1 MKFQSV
7 NARTLAPL
15 RSDMTGKTFRAVQA
29 GERTNGAGKSVRN
42 KILLATPDKEYAL
55 MRSELK
61 YIDLPSHLSLH
72 EPAQQIEFVYFPNRG
87 MVSQVVV
94 TKDGRTVEVGVVGHE
109 GYVGAGLAVGLS
121 RSSVREII
129 QIAGDGFRMMGNALE
144 RILRSAPQLQVI
156 LNRHSGLQGMQIAQ
170 TAACNRLH
178 DIQQRLS
185 RWLLM
190 TQDRVDSADLP
201 ITHDF
206 VATMM
211 GTDRST
217 VSLAA
222 GMLQKKG
229 IIEYARGAVKIVNR
243 RKLEKSS
250 CECYDVIQHFEDEL
264 GLR

>member
-1 MKFQSV
+1 MQ
-7 NARTLAPL
+7 RTLAPL
-15 RSDMTGKTFRAVQA
+15 RIDMSGKNFRVVQA
-29 GERTNGAGKSVRN
+29 GERTNIDGKPVRN
-42 KILLATPDKEYAL
+42 KVLLATPDKEYDL
-55 MRSELK
+55 MRPDLTH
-61 YIDLPSHLSLH
+61 IDLPHHLSLH
-72 EPAQQIEFVYFPNRG
+72 EPTQNIEFVYFPNRG

-94 TKDGRTVEVGVVGHE
+94 TKDGRTVEVGVVGNE

-129 QIAGDGFRMMGNALE
+129 QIAGDGFRMTGSALE
-144 RILRSAPQLQVI
+144 RILRSAPQLQMI
-156 LNRHSGLQGMQIAQ
+156 LNRHTGLQGMQVAQ

-190 TQDRVDSADLP
+190 TQDRVDSGALP

-206 VATMM
+206 IATMM

-222 GMLQKKG
+222 SVLQKKG
-229 IIEYARGAVKIVNR
+229 IIEYVRGAVKIVNR
-243 RKLEKSS
+243 RKLEKSA
-250 CECYDVIQHFEDEL
+250 CECYDVIQQFEDEI

>member
-1 MKFQSV
+1 MQG
-7 NARTLAPL
+7 TLVPF
-15 RSDMTGKTFRAVQA
+15 RIDMSGKNFRAVQA
-29 GERTNGAGKSVRN
+29 GERTNIDGKPVRN
-42 KILLATPDKEYAL
+42 KVLLAAPDNEYEL
-55 MRSELK
+55 MRPDLT
-61 YIDLPSHLSLH
+61 YIDLPHHLSLH
-72 EPAQQIEFVYFPNRG
+72 EPTQNIEFVYFPNRG

-94 TKDGRTVEVGVVGHE
+94 TKDGRTVEVGVVGNE

-129 QIAGDGFRMMGNALE
+129 QIAGDGSRMTGSALE

-156 LNRHSGLQGMQIAQ
+156 LNRHTGLQGMQVAQ

-190 TQDRVDSADLP
+190 TQDRVDSGVLP

-206 VATMM
+206 IATMM

-222 GMLQKKG
+222 SVLQEKGM
-229 IIEYARGAVKIVNR
+229 IEYVRGAVKIVNR
-243 RKLEKSS
+243 RKLENSA
-250 CECYDVIQHFEDEL
+250 CECYDVIQQFEDDL

>member
-1 MKFQSV
+1 MSQK
-7 NARTLAPL
+7 NL
-15 RSDMTGKTFRAVQA
+15 RMDTA
-29 GERTNGAGKSVRN
+29 GQRTNTEGKQVTN
-42 KILLATPDKEYAL
+42 KVLLATPDNEFDL
-55 MRSELK
+55 MRADLT
-61 YIDLPSHLSLH
+61 YTDLPHHLSLH
-72 EPAQQIEFVYFPNRG
+72 EPSQKIVFAYFPNRG

-94 TKDGRTVEVGVVGHE
+94 TKDGRTVEVGVVGNE
-109 GYVGAGLAVGLS
+109 GYVGAGLAIGLT
-121 RSSVREII
+121 RSSVREVI

-156 LNRHSGLQGMQIAQ
+156 LNRHTGLQGMQVAQ

-190 TQDRVDSADLP
+190 TQDRVKLGLLP

-206 VATMM
+206 IATML

-217 VSLAA
+217 VSMAA
-222 GMLQKKG
+222 SVLQKRG
-229 IIEYARGAVKIVNR
+229 IIEYVRGAVKIVNR
-243 RKLEKSS
+243 RKLQNSA
-250 CECYDVIQHFEDEL
+250 CECYGVIQQFEDDL

>member
-1 MKFQSV
+1 M
-7 NARTLAPL
+7 
-15 RSDMTGKTFRAVQA
+15 
-29 GERTNGAGKSVRN
+29 
-42 KILLATPDKEYAL
+42 PDDEYKL
-55 MRSELK
+55 MRADLT

-72 EPAQQIEFVYFPNRG
+72 EPTQKIEHVYFPNRG

-94 TKDGRTVEVGVVGHE
+94 TKDGRTVEVGVVGKE
-109 GYVGAGLAVGLS
+109 GYAGAGLAAGLT
-121 RSSVREII
+121 RSSVREVM
-129 QIAGDGFRMMGNALE
+129 QIGGDGFRMKGNALE
-144 RILRSAPQLQVI
+144 RVLRSAPQLQVI
-156 LNRHSGLQGMQIAQ
+156 MNRHTGLQGMQVAQ

-190 TQDRVDSADLP
+190 TQDRVDSGMLP

-206 VATMM
+206 IATMM

-217 VSLAA
+217 VSVSAA
-222 GMLQKKG
+222 VLQKKG
-229 IIEYARGAVKIVNR
+229 IIEYVRGAVKIVNR

-250 CECYDVIQHFEDEL
+250 CECYGVIRQSEDEL

>member
-1 MKFQSV
+1 MQG
-7 NARTLAPL
+7 TLAPF
-15 RSDMTGKTFRAVQA
+15 RVDMSGKSFRVVRA
-29 GERTNGAGKSVRN
+29 GDRTNVDGKSVRN
-42 KILLATPDKEYAL
+42 RVLLAVPDDEYEL
-55 MRSELK
+55 MRADLT
-61 YIDLPSHLSLH
+61 YISLPHHLSLH
-72 EPAQQIEFVYFPNRG
+72 EPTQNIEFVYFLNRG

-94 TKDGRTVEVGVVGHE
+94 TKDGRTVEVGVVGNE
-109 GYVGAGLAVGLS
+109 GYVGAGLAAGLS

-129 QIAGDGFRMMGNALE
+129 QIAGDGSRMMGNVLQ
-144 RILRSAPQLQVI
+144 RILRSAPQLQLI
-156 LNRHSGLQGMQIAQ
+156 LNRHTGLQGMQVAQ

-190 TQDRVDSADLP
+190 TQDRVDSGLLP

-206 VATMM
+206 IATMM

-222 GMLQKKG
+222 SVLQKKG
-229 IIEYARGAVKIVNR
+229 ILEYVRGAVKIVNR
-243 RKLEKSS
+243 RKLERSA
-250 CECYDVIQHFEDEL
+250 CECYGVIRQFEDEL